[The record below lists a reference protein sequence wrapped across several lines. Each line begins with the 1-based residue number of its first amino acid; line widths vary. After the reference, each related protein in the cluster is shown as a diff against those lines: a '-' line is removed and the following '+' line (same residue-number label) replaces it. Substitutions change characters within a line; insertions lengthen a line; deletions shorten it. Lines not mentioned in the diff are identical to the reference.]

1 MFIQKVLP
9 TSYDDSLTY
18 LEMIGKLIHK
28 INEIID
34 QTNSYEERFGE
45 LEEEQAKLRRQF
57 IDDFKKNLRGVLEQV
72 DIVEPDGS
80 VTHVKDIPNKKKNA

>member
-1 MFIQKVLP
+1 MTEEGINR
-9 TSYDDSLTY
+9 
-18 LEMIGKLIHK
+18 
-28 INEIID
+28 INELARKSK
-34 QTNSYEERFGE
+34 TPEGLTPEEK
-45 LEEEQAKLRRQF
+45 EEQAKLRRQF